1 MRIWK
6 CCAFRHSKKN
16 PGARPGLS
24 IGIGQ
29 SELIGLGVRR
39 CKPVQTTPTD
49 VEVRYIPMNDGVT
62 VDAEAAQRM
71 IDIYVSPKLKAIPVK
86 VSELPPAPNGK
97 YLMHES
103 LI

>member
-1 MRIWK
+1 
-6 CCAFRHSKKN
+6 
-16 PGARPGLS
+16 
-24 IGIGQ
+24 
-29 SELIGLGVRR
+29 
-39 CKPVQTTPTD
+39 
-49 VEVRYIPMNDGVT
+49 MNDGVT